1 MVLAA
6 VLPLADELPFS
17 IPSLSG
23 TFVAGAYLARPE
35 AWPLDSEETPFVNV
49 STDASGNSSG
59 RMSWFALQVRS
70 RRESVIAAQL
80 MEQGYECFL
89 PLHKSVRRWSDR
101 MKEVEQPLFPGYL
114 FSRFDFLNC
123 RSLLMTPGVQQVLG
137 NGRNPIPVEER
148 ELQSIRQALSSGLPN
163 QPWPYLQ
170 VGERVRVNHGSL
182 NNLEGILINFKG
194 SHRIVL
200 SVTLLQRSV
209 ALEIDL
215 VWVTPIPETNA
226 PSRVLHGS
234 RAPIPILGQ

>member
-1 MVLAA
+1 VNLLAA
-6 VLPLADELPFS
+6 
-17 IPSLSG
+17 
-23 TFVAGAYLARPE
+23 T
-35 AWPLDSEETPFVNV
+35 SEI
-49 STDASGNSSG
+49 SSG

-70 RRESVIAAQL
+70 RREPAVAAQL
-80 MEQGYECFL
+80 SEQGYECFL

-148 ELQSIRQALSSGLPN
+148 ELESIRQALGSGLPS
-163 QPWPYLQ
+163 QPWPYLR
-170 VGERVRVNHGSL
+170 VGQRVRVNYGSL

-215 VWVTPIPETNA
+215 VWVTPIHETSA
-226 PSRVLHGS
+226 PSRVLHDS